1 VTGATVIDVVL
12 AIVLLLY
19 AVSGF
24 RMGLLVGSFALL
36 GFLAGG
42 FIGMSLLPGLLELWP
57 WAAAHETASRLLL
70 IAGVIVLALVGQRL
84 LVRLGDRLRSLV
96 TIGPIRAVDAVLGAV
111 ASVLAVALLVWF
123 VAGGL
128 RGATSSSLARAIGG
142 SRVLQTIDSLVPP
155 QAGTLFADFREMLE
169 REGFPRVFEGIGS
182 EPITPAAPPASGIA
196 AAAPVV
202 KASGSVVQVS
212 GVADACQRGQEG
224 SGWVV
229 SRERVVTNAH
239 VVAGVEQVSV
249 QATGMPRALRG
260 RVVVFDPSRDLAVVA
275 VPGLQLPVLPLGPD
289 LARGDEAVVAGYPL
303 SGPLRLDPAR
313 VRDEVVAVGS
323 DIYGQPGVRRE
334 VYSLLTRV
342 EPGNSGGPLLTAAG
356 AVSGV
361 IFAKSLD
368 DDQTGYALTIDEAR
382 PVLTAAPGATTAVST
397 GACTA
402 D

>member
-1 VTGATVIDVVL
+1 MTGATVLDVVL

-24 RMGLLVGSFALL
+24 RMGFLVGSFSLV

-42 FIGMSLLPGLLELWP
+42 FLGMTVLPGLLALWP
-57 WAAAHETASRLLL
+57 WAVNHEAWSRVLL
-70 IAGVIVLALVGQRL
+70 IAGVVVLALVGQRL
-84 LVRLGDRLRSLV
+84 LVRLGARLRSYL
-96 TIGPIRAVDAVLGAV
+96 TFGPVKAVDAVLGAA

-128 RGATSSSLARAIGG
+128 RGATSSPLSRAIGG
-142 SRVLQTIDSLVPP
+142 SRVLAAIDSLVPP
-155 QAGTLFADFREMLE
+155 QAGVLFADFREMLE
-169 REGFPRVFEGIGS
+169 QEGFPRVFGGLGS
-182 EPITPAAPPASGIA
+182 EPIAPAAPPASGIA

-202 KASGSVVQVS
+202 QASASVVRIS
-212 GVADACQRGQEG
+212 GVAEACQRGQEG

-249 QATGMPRALRG
+249 QSSGMSRAMRG
-260 RVVVFDPSRDLAVVA
+260 RVVLFDPERDLAVIA
-275 VPGLQLPVLPLGPD
+275 VPGLALAALPLGPN
-289 LARGDEAVVAGYPL
+289 LTRGDEAVVAGYPL

-313 VRDEVVAVGS
+313 VREEVVAVGS

-334 VYSLLTRV
+334 VYSLYTRV
-342 EPGNSGGPLLTAAG
+342 EPGNSGGPLITPAG

-361 IFAKSLD
+361 IFAKSVD
-368 DDQTGYALTIDEAR
+368 DDQTGYALTLDEAR
-382 PVLTAAPGATTAVST
+382 PVLNAAPGASTAVST
-397 GACTA
+397 GSCTA